1 MSSENE
7 KTEYDKLPA
16 KQQRFVDEYCV
27 DSNGTQAAIRAGYS
41 PKTANEQGSRL
52 LANISVK
59 RAVKEKKAEI
69 AEESKLKASDVID
82 ELRKIAFSDITQVM
96 SFSAS
101 KAKIKPSRTLSE
113 DAKKIVA
120 SVSQTKAGLTVKLHD
135 KVKALEL
142 LGRYLNI
149 FTDRVEVEGR
159 GLGLILNMNAPVSEN
174 SENSRCVEV
183 DKVSQDSAADSDS
196 DSDSAAD
203 SASDNVDN
211 DVYNSAD
218 NVNAPAKKASRKT
231 RKKSAKSLKS
241 AKSAKSP
248 RV

>member
-1 MSSENE
+1 MSTDI
-7 KTEYDKLPA
+7 KKIEYNKLSA

-27 DSNGTQAAIRAGYS
+27 DFNGKQAAIRAGYS
-41 PKTANEQGSRL
+41 VKTANEQAARL
-52 LANISVK
+52 LTNVNVK
-59 RAVKEKKAEI
+59 RALEEKRAEI

-101 KAKIKPSRTLSE
+101 KAKIKSSRKLSE

-120 SVSQTKAGLTVKLHD
+120 SVSQTRAGLTVKLHD

-174 SENSRCVEV
+174 NKDSRCVEV
-183 DKVSQDSAADSDS
+183 DKVLQDSAADSDS
-196 DSDSAAD
+196 DSAD
-203 SASDNVDN
+203 D
-211 DVYNSAD
+211 
-218 NVNAPAKKASRKT
+218 NAPAKKSR
-231 RKKSAKSLKS
+231 LKS